1 MTNDGSMMWL
11 DDHGNVRGGVP
22 SPYVNVPVAQYAVRN
37 EGAKPYP
44 QNLHPW
50 ADRGENGIQALCRL
64 AGYQMAFTQDSLRAL
79 YGSKADYRRKVE
91 QAMDDVDARR
101 LVPSGLPGRRAR
113 RRRDGRLLTTIASW
127 RCSREI
133 PFPLLSY
140 PGIARLHLT

>member
-64 AGYQMAFTQDSLRAL
+64 AGYQMAFSQNSLRAL
-79 YGSKADYRRKVE
+79 YGSKADCRRKVE
-91 QAMDDVDARR
+91 QVMDA
-101 LVPSGLPGRRAR
+101 LT
-113 RRRDGRLLTTIASW
+113 RDGWFLPVHRDVVLADV
-127 RCSREI
+127 EKVD
-133 PFPLLSY
+133 F
-140 PGIARLHLT
+140 